1 MDQIR
6 ISAKNLGAVALEDFC
21 PRCFWL
27 KLRMENKLPW
37 QIFPG
42 IFSSIDAYTKRVI
55 HAQIDAKA
63 FPDWMEGLDICGYKK
78 VPHFSKFKKEIPE
91 HGILLTGA
99 PDDIFV
105 CSSGAYIIP
114 DYKTAKYT
122 ENQDKLLPMYQV
134 QLNAYADI
142 AEACGFKPVHDLF
155 LVYFE
160 PCTDEEYA
168 RARCALSGFDMTF
181 KAHPVRVP
189 LDTAMLDRAMD
200 TTRKIFDMPNAPDGR
215 QGCKDCECLSG
226 ILKLAA

>member
-1 MDQIR
+1 MNQLR
-6 ISAKNLGAVALEDFC
+6 ISAKNLGAVALDDFC
-21 PRCFWL
+21 PRCFWI

-63 FPDWMEGLDICGYKK
+63 FPDWMKPLDVCGYKK
-78 VPHFSKFKKEIPE
+78 VPHFSKFKTEIQE
-91 HGILLTGA
+91 HDILLTGT

-105 CSSGAYIIP
+105 CSSGGHIIP

-134 QLNAYADI
+134 QLNGYAVI
-142 AEACGFKPVHDLF
+142 AEACGFVPVDGLC

-181 KAHPVRVP
+181 KAYALKVPVDRGLLNKAMERVNDIYNMQTP
-189 LDTAMLDRAMD
+189 PEG
-200 TTRKIFDMPNAPDGR
+200 RKD
-215 QGCKDCECLSG
+215 CKDCDCLNG